1 MLKEIIENKRKEV
14 EISKKNFPLDSF
26 KPKLKNSKRDFKE
39 ALSKNGLALIAEFK
53 RKSPSKNIKGKNF
66 DMKNIIKIY
75 NKHANAISI
84 LTDKK
89 FFNGSLADLDE
100 ASKLTNLP
108 LLRKDFIIDEYQIY
122 ESRIYNADATLLIVS
137 ILSDHQIKKFIE
149 IAKKYNMGCIVEVHR
164 EEELSRALNCNAEII
179 GINNRDLGTLEIDTN
194 TTLRLVNEIPKG
206 KIIISESGISS
217 RDYVEKIQGKVN
229 AMLVGS
235 AFMNSG
241 NIEESMIKLMD

>member
-1 MLKEIIENKRKEV
+1 MAEAASDTRAVIGIKE
-14 EISKKNFPLDSF
+14 
-26 KPKLKNSKRDFKE
+26 E
-39 ALSKNGLALIAEFK
+39 A
-53 RKSPSKNIKGKNF
+53 
-66 DMKNIIKIY
+66 
-75 NKHANAISI
+75 
-84 LTDKK
+84 TDTGT
-89 FFNGSLADLDE
+89 FF
-100 ASKLTNLP
+100 
-108 LLRKDFIIDEYQIY
+108 IDEYQIY

>member
-26 KPKLKNSKRDFKE
+26 KHKLKNSK
-39 ALSKNGLALIAEFK
+39 
-53 RKSPSKNIKGKNF
+53 
-66 DMKNIIKIY
+66 
-75 NKHANAISI
+75 
-84 LTDKK
+84 
-89 FFNGSLADLDE
+89 
-100 ASKLTNLP
+100 
-108 LLRKDFIIDEYQIY
+108 
-122 ESRIYNADATLLIVS
+122 
-137 ILSDHQIKKFIE
+137 
-149 IAKKYNMGCIVEVHR
+149 
-164 EEELSRALNCNAEII
+164 
-179 GINNRDLGTLEIDTN
+179 RDLGTLEIDTN
-194 TTLRLVNEIPKG
+194 TTLRLVNDIPKG